1 MIPPALLDTDTLSFM
16 MRRDATVLKNAAA
29 YLAEHGRFSLSII
42 TRYEILRGLMAKQA
56 AVQLAAF
63 EKFCTANQMLD
74 LTDAVVLR
82 VAATYGDLYRRG
94 LHISDAD
101 NLIAATAQEHS
112 LSLVSN
118 NRKHFVNVPGLH
130 LLNWIGT

>member
-1 MIPPALLDTDTLSFM
+1 
-16 MRRDATVLKNAAA
+16 MRRDAVVLKNAAA
-29 YLAEHGRFSLSII
+29 YLAEHGRLSLSII

-63 EKFCTANQMLD
+63 EKFCAANQVLG
-74 LTDAVVLR
+74 LTDAIVVR
-82 VAATYGDLYRRG
+82 AAATYGDLHRRG

-118 NRKHFVNVPGLH
+118 NRKHFVNVSGLH
-130 LLNWIGT
+130 LLSWIGT